1 MLFTFSF
8 TVSLNTYLVVRTMN
22 IKNMFKHWL
31 NVTIEQHEK
40 RLFHDIQQELDSEIL
55 FAQMNGFDSLD
66 WCKGCQ
72 LGICETHFNPEL
84 EFFIIDDSYGI
95 EN

>member
-1 MLFTFSF
+1 
-8 TVSLNTYLVVRTMN
+8 
-22 IKNMFKHWL
+22 MFKYWL
-31 NVTIEQHEK
+31 DVSIQNREQ
-40 RLFHDIQQELDSEIL
+40 RLFDEIQKELNSEIL

-72 LGICETHFNPEL
+72 LGICDSHFDPQL
-84 EFFIIDDSYGI
+84 QFFISDDSYGI